1 MTNTFTDTLEES
13 LMHGGEQGPLHHK
26 DLSSLVQ
33 AAVSGFDQAPHASKD
48 TSHHSHIPELAGA

>member
-1 MTNTFTDTLEES
+1 
-13 LMHGGEQGPLHHK
+13 MHGGEQGPLHHK